1 MKKKTLTNDF
11 NQNSVGFRW
20 LSCGEA
26 AKRIDGCLMTS
37 HDSTDIRQVER
48 MKRPTDWKTES
59 GADWSGVE
67 WSAASA
73 T

>member
-20 LSCGEA
+20 SSCGEA
-26 AKRIDGCLMTS
+26 AKRTDDCLMTS
-37 HDSTDIRQVER
+37 HDSTDSRQVER

-59 GADWSGVE
+59 GAVWSSVE